1 MFLLTMISSQNR
13 RLKKMFSVSTQEA
26 VTAIKFEQTG
36 NLK

>member
-1 MFLLTMISSQNR
+1 MFLLTMISCQNH

-26 VTAIKFEQTG
+26 VTVVKFEQTG